1 MAARRKVAILGI
13 DGGDIGLFRRWIAK
27 GLLPNFGR
35 LAERGRIGVLQ
46 STYPPVTAPA
56 WISLMTGEQPG
67 SHGVVGFTTPVPGE
81 YTRNVVNSSSV
92 ESPLLWEI
100 VSGYG
105 GKSIVVNVPLTYPIR
120 PLNGI
125 LVAGMLTP
133 EGVGFTYPAAYETEL
148 RLLQPDY
155 RIDLAWQDY
164 RERGHDLVRDQKS
177 LTHARAD
184 LCLKLLRTKP
194 WDLFM
199 VVFTGTDRL
208 QHCLFRHVERIDD
221 DAAVRGDSLTAAV
234 RDYYVSLDERI
245 GDLVKAAGEDTN
257 FFVVSDHGFGSLE
270 YSVYFNR
277 WLAEEGLLALKPKAQ
292 ESLRRWK
299 RALNRIGVRRATLVR
314 WGRALGLGRVVEQ
327 KVQTLN
333 PFVGGI
339 EWSRTQVYYF
349 PTNGFFVNLKGRDPF
364 GTVEPGAEYEAVRD
378 DLIRRLEALR
388 DPVRGERLIP
398 TVKRREEIF
407 AGRSVE
413 RLPDVFI
420 EFLDRPCDAYMHD
433 YDVPEIF
440 KENLWGDGTHRRD
453 GLYIGAGPD
462 LAAGGDAEG
471 LEIFDIAP
479 NVLHLMGYSI
489 PEHMDGRFRPDL
501 LGPEAEREA
510 RFEAFTG
517 ASEGR
522 VGITPQEERDL
533 EDELRRLGY
542 L

>member
-27 GLLPNFGR
+27 GLLPSFGR
-35 LAERGRIGVLQ
+35 LVERGRIGVLQ
-46 STYPPVTAPA
+46 STYPAVTAPA

-67 SHGVVGFTTPVPGE
+67 SHGIVGFTTPVPGE
-81 YTRNVVNSSSV
+81 YTRNVVNSGSV
-92 ESPLLWEI
+92 KSPLLWEI

-133 EGVGFTYPAAYETEL
+133 EGVGFTYPPTYETEL

-155 RIDLAWQDY
+155 QIDLAWQDY
-164 RERGHDLVRDQKS
+164 RERGHDLVRDQKA

-194 WDLFM
+194 WDFFM

-208 QHCLFRHVERIDD
+208 QHCLFEHVTGIDD
-221 DAAVRGDSLTAAV
+221 DAAVRRDSLTAAV

-245 GDLVKAAGEDTN
+245 GDIVKAAGEDTN
-257 FFVVSDHGFGSLE
+257 FFVVSDHGFGALE

-277 WLAEEGLLALKPKAQ
+277 WLADEGLLALKPKAQ

-299 RALNRIGVRRATLVR
+299 RVLNRIGIRRATLVR
-314 WGRALGLGRVVEQ
+314 VGRALGLGRAIEQ
-327 KVQTLN
+327 KVQKLN

-339 EWSRTQVYYF
+339 EWSRTKAYYF

-364 GTVEPGAEYEAVRD
+364 GTVEPGEEYEAVRD

-388 DPVRGERLIP
+388 DPIRGERLVPIA
-398 TVKRREEIF
+398 KRREELF
-407 AGRSVE
+407 AGRNVV

-420 EFLDRPCDAYMHD
+420 EFLDRPYDAFMHD
-433 YDVPEIF
+433 YDVPEVF
-440 KENLWGDGTHRRD
+440 RRNQWGDGTHRRD

-462 LAAGGDAEG
+462 LAAGGEAEG

-479 NVLHLMGYSI
+479 NVLHLMGYPI
-489 PEHMDGRFRPDL
+489 PEHMDGRFRRDL

-510 RFEAFTG
+510 RFEPFAG
-517 ASEGR
+517 GSDGR
-522 VGITPQEERDL
+522 FGITPEEEQDL
-533 EDELRRLGY
+533 EDKLRRLGY